1 MKKKVSTKLKLNK
14 IKVSA
19 LNSAAVAPQENA
31 KGKSLVTTQ
40 FISCG
45 PTYWVC

>member
-19 LNSAAVAPQENA
+19 LNATAAVQENA

-45 PTYWVC
+45 ATYWVC

>member
-1 MKKKVSTKLKLNK
+1 MKKKINSKLKLNK

-19 LNSAAVAPQENA
+19 LSAAPQAVA
-31 KGKSLVTTQ
+31 KGQSLVTTQ

>member
-1 MKKKVSTKLKLNK
+1 MKKKITTRLKLNK

-19 LNSAAVAPQENA
+19 LNSKAVPQENA

-45 PTYWVC
+45 ATYWVC